1 VYAAL
6 VRSLAAVVIAL
17 TAPTARAD
25 TVISDTAVG
34 RPLVLADGALE
45 AELVVEADLAQFAQ
59 PLSFSPDAWL
69 GVTSR
74 LTVGLTTSDAAL
86 DLVDDG
92 ASICVRPNPF
102 FGCENHGA
110 GIDARYAVTDR
121 VAPRVRILERGI
133 EPGKPALAFGA
144 LVRVASTAHLDL
156 VIDPY
161 IQLGLANTQLGND
174 PEIVVPVFFTWQIV
188 RRLALTA
195 ETGYITDATIAA
207 DGFHI
212 PLSGML
218 TGRVAR
224 HVEVA
229 AQVGFTSLAGP
240 QNNIKQ
246 REGWLIVRYLS
257 W

>member
-1 VYAAL
+1 
-6 VRSLAAVVIAL
+6 VVIGL
-17 TAPTARAD
+17 TSATARAD
-25 TVISDTAVG
+25 SVIPDTVVG
-34 RPLVLADGALE
+34 RPLVLGDGALE
-45 AELVVEADLAQFAQ
+45 AELVVEADLAQVGQ

-121 VAPRVRILERGI
+121 IAPRIRILERGI
-133 EPGKPALAFGA
+133 EPGKPAVAFGA
-144 LVRVASTAHLDL
+144 LVRVASSARLDL
-156 VIDPY
+156 VVDPY
-161 IQLGLANTQLGND
+161 VQLGLANTQLGND
-174 PEIVVPVFFTWQIV
+174 PEIVVPLLFTWQIV
-188 RRLALTA
+188 HRLALTV
-195 ETGYITDATIAA
+195 ETGYITDATVAV

-224 HVEVA
+224 RVEVA
-229 AQVGFTSLAGP
+229 AQVGFTSLGGP
-240 QNNIKQ
+240 QNNVKQ